1 MTSIAGSHLDAA
13 FRATTYRIETETG
26 CYDVRIGQRHPVLDA
41 LLVSRGADRWAIVT
55 ASNPGG
61 QRCPAAINTRARL
74 RLLARAEALGFA
86 HCPAS
91 NHADDGQW
99 PVECGVLLIGTT
111 EDESLRL
118 AGEFGQLACIVGET
132 GSVARLVWV
141 GKQCASMNI

>member
-1 MTSIAGSHLDAA
+1 MTSIAGSPLDAA

-26 CYDVRIGQRHPVLDA
+26 SFDVRIGQRHPVLDA

-55 ASNPGG
+55 ASNPRG
-61 QRCPAAINTRARL
+61 QRCLEALNTRARL
-74 RLLARAEALGFA
+74 RLLARAEALGFT

-99 PVECGVLLIGTT
+99 PVEYGVLLIGTT